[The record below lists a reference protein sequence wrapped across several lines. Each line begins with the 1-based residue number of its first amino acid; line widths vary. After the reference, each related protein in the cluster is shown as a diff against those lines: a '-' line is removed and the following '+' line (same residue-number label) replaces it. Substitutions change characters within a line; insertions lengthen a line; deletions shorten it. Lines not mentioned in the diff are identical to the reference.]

1 MPVAP
6 FTVRLIADGGCLF
19 GGKTSGPAAWALAAP
34 TAAAAAAAAV
44 SSAED
49 WPRAA
54 FSCWM
59 WAKI

>member
-1 MPVAP
+1 VAP

-19 GGKTSGPAAWALAAP
+19 DGEASGPAAWALAAP
-34 TAAAAAAAAV
+34 TAAAAAAAV